1 MEGDM
6 QDYKDLKVWSK
17 AHQLTIGVYKAT
29 SEFPKTE
36 QFGLTSQIRRAS
48 GSIGANIAEG
58 CGRASPREFAQF
70 LQVAIGS
77 TNELEYQLLLAA
89 DLDYLTKD
97 SHGDL
102 GERVVEVRRMLSGL
116 VVRVRSTIRRRGK
129 ARL

>member
-1 MEGDM
+1 M
-6 QDYKDLKVWSK
+6 QDFKDLKVWSK
-17 AHQLTIGVYKAT
+17 AHQLTVEVYKAT
-29 SEFPKTE
+29 AEFPRNE

-48 GSIGANIAEG
+48 GSIPANIAEG

-77 TNELEYQLLLAA
+77 ANELEYHLFLAA

-129 ARL
+129 ARQGL